1 MSLPALAG
9 VNVPTS
15 SLAVRLDSK
24 LHPSNNHFKDLKRT
38 MAECG
43 PRKKKYM
50 RFPVGAFMAKHEE
63 KREEA
68 VRQSEK
74 IMAENLKIAKK
85 EKELRAKRKK
95 LECLE
100 TKVIF
105 DCVIGKLIVH
115 RNYWCYSNSFISRTV
130 KD

>member
-1 MSLPALAG
+1 
-9 VNVPTS
+9 
-15 SLAVRLDSK
+15 
-24 LHPSNNHFKDLKRT
+24 

-50 RFPVGAFMAKHEE
+50 RFPVGAFMAKHKE

-95 LECLE
+95 VGMSGN
-100 TKVIF
+100 KGNF
-105 DCVIGKLIVH
+105 
-115 RNYWCYSNSFISRTV
+115 
-130 KD
+130 

>member
-1 MSLPALAG
+1 
-9 VNVPTS
+9 
-15 SLAVRLDSK
+15 
-24 LHPSNNHFKDLKRT
+24 

-50 RFPVGAFMAKHEE
+50 RFQVGAFTAMHKQ

-74 IMAENLKIAKK
+74 IMAENLKIAKQ
-85 EKELRAKRKK
+85 EKELKAKRQK
-95 LECLE
+95 LERLE

-105 DCVIGKLIVH
+105 DCVIGKLRVR
-115 RNYWCYSNSFISRTV
+115 RNYYNHKNDNFLDCDWF
-130 KD
+130 KKLLFFH